1 MRASPDFT
9 PGRGKGAT
17 LAEIETDYLVV
28 GAGASGMA
36 FVDALVSESDA
47 DVVLVDRR
55 HRPGGH
61 WLDAYP
67 FVRLHQ
73 PSAYYGVTSRRL
85 GDDRIDTAGPNA
97 GFYERASA
105 DEICDYYA
113 RVLDADLVGSGRV
126 RFLAMS
132 DYRGEDNDGH
142 HVVSLLTARETTI
155 RVRRKLVDA
164 TYVASEIPS
173 RHSPPFVVDPD
184 VRLVPPHDLVDLGD
198 VPSGF
203 TVIGAGKT
211 AMDTCNWL
219 LETGVDPGSI
229 QWIRPRD
236 PWLFNRKFMQPL
248 ELVASYMQLQARFL
262 EAAAQADDGGD
273 FARRMAAE
281 DVFVRIDPEVE
292 PSVFRGATISA
303 QEIEALRSI
312 ERVVRNGKILGISS
326 AHITFPDGEIGA
338 DPRHL
343 YIDCTA
349 AGVRPTTPRP
359 VFEPGR
365 ITIQYVT
372 IGIVPWSGATIG
384 ATEASKEDDDAK
396 NLLCPSFTFTG
407 EVADILELS
416 RAGIGGLIAR
426 TMDPEVASWNA
437 TCRLNPARSAPEHVD
452 DPVVA
457 EALAS
462 IGANLGAAMENL
474 TRRVGGPRT
483 PTPAGRIPS
492 G

>member
-1 MRASPDFT
+1 MAQID
-9 PGRGKGAT
+9 
-17 LAEIETDYLVV
+17 TDYLVV

-85 GDDRIDTAGPNA
+85 GEDRIDTAGPNA

-142 HVVSLLTARETTI
+142 HVVSLLTGRETTV

-164 TYVASEIPS
+164 TYIESEIPS
-173 RHSPPFVVDPD
+173 RHKPSFAVDPT
-184 VRLVPPHDLVDLGD
+184 VRLVPPNDLVDLGD
-198 VPSGF
+198 APSGF

-219 LETGVDPGSI
+219 LDAGVDAGSI

-236 PWLFNRKFMQPL
+236 PWLFSRAFMQPL
-248 ELVASYMQLQARFL
+248 ELVGSYMQLQARFVG
-262 EAAAQADDGGD
+262 AAAQAEDGMD
-273 FARRMAAE
+273 FARRLAAE
-281 DVFVRIDPEVE
+281 DVFVRIDPAVE
-292 PSVFRGATISA
+292 PSAFRGATISVR
-303 QEIEALRSI
+303 EIEALRSI
-312 ERVVRNGKILGISS
+312 ERVVRNGKILGISC

-338 DPRHL
+338 DPRHV
-343 YIDCTA
+343 YVDCTA
-349 AGVRPTTPRP
+349 AGVRPTELRP
-359 VFEPGR
+359 VFEAGR
-365 ITIQYVT
+365 ITLQWVT
-372 IGIVPWSGATIG
+372 IGIAPWSAATIG
-384 ATEASKEDDDAK
+384 ALEALKGDDPDGDPGNDAAK
-396 NLLCPSFTFTG
+396 NRLCPPLAFSG
-407 EVADILELS
+407 DVADILELS
-416 RAGIGGLIAR
+416 HAGISGLLAR
-426 TMDPEVASWNA
+426 GSDPDMASWA
-437 TCRLNPARSAPEHVD
+437 ARCRLDPARAAPDHMD
-452 DPVVA
+452 DPQVT
-457 EALAS
+457 EAFAS
-462 IGANLGAAMENL
+462 IGASLGPALENL
-474 TRRVGGPRT
+474 RRRVGEPRT